1 MFDKLLP
8 TKKIILPNGKE
19 VTEKPALMP
28 FVVVAILVLTY
39 MSAVITGFNV
49 ETIIKRI
56 EQFFCDFTTDGSSDL
71 GVFPSHLATI
81 TRYD

>member
-56 EQFFCDFTTDGSSDL
+56 EQFFL
-71 GVFPSHLATI
+71 
-81 TRYD
+81 